1 MKNILHFIKENL
13 AVGLLLFA
21 LFLGAGNIIFPPLL
35 GQQAG
40 GNITL
45 AMIGFLIT
53 GVGLPLL
60 AIVAVA
66 KAGGDLQ
73 LLANRV
79 SPAFGVIFTSI
90 VYLAIGPF
98 FAIPRTGSVSYEI
111 GIAPLLPEAI
121 AAHWAPLLIT
131 SVIFFALILYLSFN
145 PSKLVDR
152 IGKILTPVL
161 LLIILLLAG
170 KSFIS
175 PMGEPG
181 EAVGKYIT
189 APFAE
194 GFVQGYLTMDV
205 LAALVFGIVILQALR
220 NMGVTDKKKQ
230 VNTTIFAGVVAAL
243 GLSFVYISLSQIGNT
258 SIDAIGTSE
267 NGGNIIA
274 KSAEV
279 LFGSLGSLILS
290 ATILLACISTA
301 VGLLT
306 ANAQYFHKLFPKI
319 SYKSFLIIFT
329 IFSMAITNVGLSTII
344 SASLPVLLIIYPL
357 AIVLMILSLADQLFK
372 GGQIVY
378 ILALIPTFFVSL
390 YDGLKEMKIELVA
403 YENLL
408 KILPL
413 YEQSLGW
420 LLPAIIGACLGFIL
434 HKLKV
439 AMLPKKHLT

>member
-1 MKNILHFIKENL
+1 MKNILLFIKENL

-40 GNITL
+40 EHITT

-60 AIVAVA
+60 AIVAIA

-79 SPAFGVIFTSI
+79 SPTFGVIFTSI

-98 FAIPRTGSVSYEI
+98 FAVPRTGSVSYEI
-111 GIAPLLPEAI
+111 GIAPLLPEA
-121 AAHWAPLLIT
+121 ATHHWAPLFIT
-131 SVIFFALILYLSFN
+131 SVVFFAFILFLAIN

-152 IGKILTPVL
+152 VGKILTPAL
-161 LLIILLLAG
+161 LAVILLLAI

-181 EAVGKYIT
+181 TAIGKYT
-189 APFAE
+189 KSPLTE

-205 LAALVFGIVILQALR
+205 LSALVFGIVILQALR
-220 NMGVTDKKKQ
+220 DMGMSDTKKQ
-230 VNTTIFAGVVAAL
+230 VKTTIFAGIVAAL
-243 GLSFVYISLSQIGNT
+243 GLSFVYISLGQIGNT
-258 SIDAIGTSE
+258 SIDAIGTFD
-267 NGGNIIA
+267 NGGTIIA

-279 LFGSLGSLILS
+279 LFGKLGSIIL
-290 ATILLACISTA
+290 AVTILLACISTA

-306 ANAQYFHKLFPKI
+306 ANAQYFHKLFPKV
-319 SYKSFLIIFT
+319 SYKTFLVIFT
-329 IFSMAITNVGLSTII
+329 IFSAAITNVGLETII

-357 AIVLMILSLADQLFK
+357 AMVLMVLSLFDNFFK
-372 GGQIVY
+372 GGKIVY

-390 YDGLKEMKIELVA
+390 NDGLKEMKITIAPYV
-403 YENLL
+403 NIL
-408 KILPL
+408 KALPL
-413 YEQSLGW
+413 YEQSLAW
-420 LLPAIIGACLGFIL
+420 LVPAIIGALIGFII
-434 HKLKV
+434 HKLI
-439 AMLPKKHLT
+439 KK

>member
-1 MKNILHFIKENL
+1 MKFIKENL

-40 GNITL
+40 EHITT

-79 SPAFGVIFTSI
+79 NPIFGIIFTSI

-98 FAIPRTGSVSYEI
+98 FAVPRTGSVSYEI
-111 GIAPLLPEAI
+111 GIAPFLSEA
-121 AAHWAPLLIT
+121 ASEHWAPLFIT
-131 SVIFFALILYLSFN
+131 SVLFFALILYLSIN

-152 IGKILTPVL
+152 VGKILTPAL
-161 LLIILLLAG
+161 LLVILLLAV
-170 KSFIS
+170 KSFVT
-175 PMGEPG
+175 PLGEPG
-181 EAVGKYIT
+181 TAVGNYT
-189 APFAE
+189 VSPFAE

-205 LAALVFGIVILQALR
+205 LSALVFGIVILQALR
-220 NMGVTDKKKQ
+220 DMGMSDTKKQ
-230 VNTTIFAGVVAAL
+230 VKTTIFAGIVAAI
-243 GLSFVYISLSQIGNT
+243 GLAFVYISLGYIGNT
-258 SIDAIGTSE
+258 SIDAIGVSN
-267 NGGNIIA
+267 NGGTIIA
-274 KSAEV
+274 KSADV
-279 LFGSLGSLILS
+279 LFGDLGSIVLS
-290 ATILLACISTA
+290 LTILLACVSTA

-306 ANAQYFHKLFPKI
+306 ANAQFFNKLFPKI
-319 SYKSFLIIFT
+319 SYKVFLIVFT
-329 IFSMAITNVGLSTII
+329 IVSLAITNVGLTTII
-344 SASLPVLLIIYPL
+344 NTSLPVLLIIYPL
-357 AIVLMILSLADQLFK
+357 AMVLMVLSLVDNFFK

-378 ILALIPTFFVSL
+378 ILALIPTFMVSL
-390 YDGLKEMKIELVA
+390 YDGLKLMDIKLVP

-408 KILPL
+408 KLLPL

-420 LLPAIIGACLGFIL
+420 LVPAIVGAIIGFIL
-434 HKLKV
+434 HKIF
-439 AMLPKKHLT
+439 KKK

>member
-1 MKNILHFIKENL
+1 MKNILHFIKDNL

-40 GNITL
+40 DNITL

-79 SPAFGVIFTSI
+79 SPAFGVLFTSI

-111 GIAPLLPEAI
+111 GIAPLLPEAM
-121 AAHWAPLLIT
+121 ANHWAPLLIT
-131 SVIFFALILYLSFN
+131 SVVFFALILYLSFN

-152 IGKILTPVL
+152 VGKILTPVL

-258 SIDAIGTSE
+258 SIHAIGTSE

-319 SYKSFLIIFT
+319 SYKSFLIVFT
-329 IFSMAITNVGLSTII
+329 IFSTAITNVGLSTII

-357 AIVLMILSLADQLFK
+357 AIVLMVLSLADQFFK

-378 ILALIPTFFVSL
+378 ILALIPTFLVSL

-420 LLPAIIGACLGFIL
+420 LLPAIIGAFLGFIL
-434 HKLKV
+434 HLL
-439 AMLPKKHLT
+439 LPKKHFT

>member
-1 MKNILHFIKENL
+1 KGNL

-40 GNITL
+40 ENITV

-79 SPAFGVIFTSI
+79 SPAFGILFTSI

-98 FAIPRTGSVSYEI
+98 FAVPRTGSVSYEI
-111 GIAPLLPEAI
+111 GIAPFLPEVMKD
-121 AAHWAPLLIT
+121 HWAPLFIT
-131 SVIFFALILYLSFN
+131 SILFFALILYLSIN

-152 IGKILTPVL
+152 VGKILTPAL
-161 LLIILLLAG
+161 LLVILLLAV

-181 EAVGKYIT
+181 EAAGNYISS
-189 APFAE
+189 PFAE

-205 LAALVFGIVILQALR
+205 LSALVFGIVILQALR
-220 NMGVTDKKKQ
+220 DMGMKDKKKQ
-230 VNTTIFAGVVAAL
+230 VNTTIFAGVVAAI
-243 GLSFVYISLSQIGNT
+243 GLSFVYISLGHIGNT
-258 SIDAIGTSE
+258 SITAIGTSA
-267 NGGNIIA
+267 NGGDIIA

-279 LFGSLGSLILS
+279 LFGSLGSIILS

-306 ANAQYFHKLFPKI
+306 ANAQFFHKLFPKI
-319 SYKSFLIIFT
+319 SYKTFLIVFT
-329 IFSMAITNVGLSTII
+329 IFSTAITNVGLSTII
-344 SASLPVLLIIYPL
+344 NASLPVLLIIYPI
-357 AIVLMILSLADQLFK
+357 AMVLMVLSLADHFFK

-378 ILALIPTFFVSL
+378 ILALIPTFLVSL
-390 YDGLKEMKIELVA
+390 YDGLKQMKVEITS
-403 YENLL
+403 YENILQA
-408 KILPL
+408 LPL
-413 YEQSLGW
+413 YDQNLGW
-420 LLPAIIGACLGFIL
+420 LVPAIVGAFIGFII
-434 HKLKV
+434 HKLMNNNQ
-439 AMLPKKHLT
+439 ASA

>member
-1 MKNILHFIKENL
+1 MKNILHFIKGNL

-40 GNITL
+40 DNITL

-79 SPAFGVIFTSI
+79 SPTFGILFTSI

-111 GIAPLLPEAI
+111 GIAPLLPEAMTD
-121 AAHWAPLLIT
+121 HWMPLFIT
-131 SVIFFALILYLSFN
+131 SILFFVLILYLSIN

-152 IGKILTPVL
+152 VGKILTPVL

-220 NMGVTDKKKQ
+220 DMGVTDKKKQ
-230 VNTTIFAGVVAAL
+230 VNTTIFAGIVAAF
-243 GLSFVYISLSQIGNT
+243 GLAFVYISLSQIGNT
-258 SIDAIGTSE
+258 SIQAIGTSD

-279 LFGSLGSLILS
+279 LFGNLGSLILS

-306 ANAQYFHKLFPKI
+306 ANAQFFHKLFPKI
-319 SYKSFLIIFT
+319 SYKTFLIAFA
-329 IFSMAITNVGLSTII
+329 IFSTAITNVGLSTII
-344 SASLPVLLIIYPL
+344 SASSPVLLIIYPL
-357 AIVLMILSLADQLFK
+357 AIVLMILSLADQFFK

-378 ILALIPTFFVSL
+378 ILALIPTFLVSL
-390 YDGLKEMKIELVA
+390 YDGLKEMNIKITA
-403 YENLL
+403 YESLL
-408 KILPL
+408 KVLPL

-420 LLPAIIGACLGFIL
+420 LLPAIVGACIGFIIY
-434 HKLKV
+434 KLQ
-439 AMLPKKHLT
+439 ARFI